1 MRKIILT
8 LLFVPIIS
16 WAQPSSILYNITN
29 ETVIRGSLDNQPVSI
44 ASISKLLT
52 VYTVLKANQPL
63 DEILTVTN
71 NKTPHTKLRKGMK
84 LTRKELIDMSLISSD
99 NLAAMTLAENYTGGY
114 GNFISRMNQH
124 AHDLHM
130 HDSGF
135 VEPTG
140 LSPMNHS
147 TINDLI
153 LLTRA
158 VSSFDIIQAAAQTH
172 RVITTPTGFY
182 KKQKYKKRKKPIREP
197 IIERKLVNNP
207 TSNFFGR
214 EGVITIKTGF
224 TRAAGF
230 CITMLVSANNQ
241 LYNITVLGAKTK
253 QERQKII
260 EKNFQAIYN
269 T

>member
-1 MRKIILT
+1 MHKIILT
-8 LLFVPIIS
+8 LLLVPVLS
-16 WAQPSSILYNITN
+16 WAQPTSVLYNITN
-29 ETVIRGSLDNQPVSI
+29 DTVIRGSLDDQPVSI

-52 VYTVLKANQPL
+52 VYTILKANQPMN
-63 DEILTVTN
+63 EVLTVAS

-84 LTRKELIDMSLISSD
+84 LTRRELIDMALISSD
-99 NLAAMTLAENYTGGY
+99 NLAAVTLAENYTGGY
-114 GNFISRMNQH
+114 NNFISRMNQH

-130 HDSGF
+130 QNSGF

-158 VSSFDIIQAAAQTH
+158 VSSYDVIQTAAQTQK
-172 RVITTPTGFY
+172 VITKPEVVVY
-182 KKQKYKKRKKPIREP
+182 KKSKHKKRRKPIHEP
-197 IIERKLVNNP
+197 INRKLVNNP

-230 CITMLVSANNQ
+230 CITMLVTANNQ

-253 QERQKII
+253 QERQKIV
-260 EKNFQAIYN
+260 EKSLETIYN